1 MKTNYSIELE
11 TDENNKPLWCSV
23 NCVYRYYC
31 EGLTTE
37 QAISSAILSYEKL
50 DTVKDGVYNKAVFW
64 PDRLV
69 EMINKQLM
77 YRYRVSATKH
87 CLHKC
92 EILHL
97 PKNCYKAMMYG
108 EVIEAEIRNGSVV
121 KIVTRLPN
129 RYNMT
134 EDICAAILLHD
145 EGFYDAKV
153 KTVWTNCAE
162 DNHSTINVSNY
173 IKKLKS

>member
-1 MKTNYSIELE
+1 MKINYSIELE

-23 NCVYRYYC
+23 NYVLQYYC
-31 EGLTTE
+31 ENMTTE
-37 QAISSAILSYEKL
+37 QAISSAILAYEKL

-64 PDRLV
+64 PDKLI

-77 YRYRVSATKH
+77 YRYKVSATKH
-87 CLHKC
+87 CLYKC
-92 EILHL
+92 VTLHL
-97 PKNCYKAMMYG
+97 PKNCYKAMMYD
-108 EVIEAEIRNGSVV
+108 EVIEAEIKNGSVV